1 MAGVAV
7 SGAAGTPALARRD
20 RCRTMAAS
28 RGRRPAVPEAAADNP
43 GAAATDWEAS
53 MRSALAGDA
62 RAYAGLLGELDGWLR
77 RYYRRRL
84 PDGMVDDAV
93 QDALIAVHEKR
104 HTWQPGR
111 PLLPWVVAIAR
122 YKWIDRLRTLRERD
136 APLGE
141 HLPAVDQQA
150 PFDASLALGALLARL
165 KPAQAEAIRLVKLQG
180 FSVAEAS
187 RMTGQSESLV
197 KVNIHRGLAAL
208 SRHVERT
215 PLPTR
220 ENP

>member
-1 MAGVAV
+1 MAGMAV
-7 SGAAGTPALARRD
+7 SRPAPLSGLARRD
-20 RCRTMAAS
+20 HCRTMAPS
-28 RGRRPAVPEAAADNP
+28 KGRRPAVPSTAADNP
-43 GAAATDWEAS
+43 GTAAVDWEAS
-53 MRSALAGDA
+53 MRAALAGDA

-84 PDGMVDDAV
+84 PHGMVDDAV

-104 HTWQPGR
+104 HTWQPVR

-122 YKWIDRLRTLRERD
+122 YKWIDRLRALREGD

-141 HLPAVDQQA
+141 HLPAADHEA
-150 PFDASLALGALLARL
+150 PYDASLALGALLARL

-220 ENP
+220 DTP